1 MMLALAGVNV
11 NQKLK
16 LILDRT
22 NWKFG
27 KKHINILCL
36 SAVTDKGNIPLF
48 LELAGR

>member
-27 KKHINILCL
+27 KKHIN
-36 SAVTDKGNIPLF
+36 SAWIKTL
-48 LELAGR
+48 